1 MKSWRSGIGSVAIDQ
16 DGISLA
22 SDLANLRLSF
32 TSGSRMRRKLAS
44 RTALCVLVSACCVS
58 LSTPVVAQNG
68 GPAENN
74 TLVIKV
80 ENTRNDNGRI
90 GCALFWKNRGF
101 PRKHRRALRRTWA
114 EINSGTAECVFK
126 RTGLGDY
133 AVSVFH
139 DEDGDGKLGTTFFG
153 VPEEGW
159 GVSNNVQ
166 PRRLGFPPRFRDA
179 TFKYEGGPMELTVQL
194 IY

>member
-1 MKSWRSGIGSVAIDQ
+1 MQAQPRC
-16 DGISLA
+16 
-22 SDLANLRLSF
+22 
-32 TSGSRMRRKLAS
+32 
-44 RTALCVLVSACCVS
+44 RTALYALIFVCCAGVSTS
-58 LSTPVVAQNG
+58 LLAQNG
-68 GPAENN
+68 GPAANN
-74 TLVIKV
+74 TVVVKV
-80 ENTRNDNGRI
+80 QNVRNDTGRI

-114 EINSGTAECVFK
+114 DIHDGIAECVFK

-133 AVSVFH
+133 AVSIFH
-139 DEDGDGKLGTTFFG
+139 DENEDGKLDTTFFG

-159 GVSNNVQ
+159 GVSNNVR

-179 TFKYEGGPMELTVQL
+179 KFSYQGGPMELIVEL

>member
-1 MKSWRSGIGSVAIDQ
+1 MQAPPRSQTAFYALWSVCCLVV
-16 DGISLA
+16 S
-22 SDLANLRLSF
+22 
-32 TSGSRMRRKLAS
+32 TS
-44 RTALCVLVSACCVS
+44 VL
-58 LSTPVVAQNG
+58 AQNG
-68 GPAENN
+68 GPAADN
-74 TLVIKV
+74 TVVIKI
-80 ENTRNDNGRI
+80 ENIQNDTGRI

-114 EINSGTAECVFK
+114 DIHDGTAECVFK

-139 DEDGDGKLGTTFFG
+139 DENEDGKLDTTFFG

-159 GVSNNVQ
+159 GVSNNVK

-179 TFKYEGGPMELTVQL
+179 TFAYRGGPMELIITL